1 MKPKILIFL
10 SAVVSTVLIFTY
22 TAYAQKSDLRSQLLA
37 NEGKTFRGM
46 NDPEFAS
53 YDLILREYVAR
64 RIQKRYGVTVDPKAY
79 ASGFEILEVEA
90 LLRCK
95 KPGEGADP
103 YLQKMRKRP

>member
-1 MKPKILIFL
+1 LVFAIIMLTSP
-10 SAVVSTVLIFTY
+10 AV
-22 TAYAQKSDLRSQLLA
+22 AQKSDLRSQLLA
-37 NEGKTFRGM
+37 NEGKTFSGM